1 MGILPRLRW
10 PLLASFLLLIQTSLA
25 VILTNTEYNLQV
37 GVPFTITWAEAAG
50 PVRIDLYGGDDAN
63 TLFEIQAIAA
73 NVDGTS
79 FIWTP
84 ADIPQRNAYAILVS
98 DGISTN
104 AISFAFTFN
113 AVQTTTSTTTPP
125 TTTSTTAPPTTT
137 TSSTSNT
144 LTTSSSRPF
153 TAATVPSNSTITT
166 PTNTVPTSA
175 PTGPPTA
182 AADVVNNV
190 PGAQRGDTSQ
200 VLSTAAKV
208 GVGLAAGI
216 GVIAIIAGSVI
227 MIIKKNKQYDEQEK
241 ELEEGGTSSGGE
253 GGAGLGKGGSS
264 PDLAMGGWKAAEK
277 RPEGAAIEMAPRSSL
292 TGLGAGPGPD
302 VGRASR
308 PATPG
313 GTANRPVT
321 PGANANR
328 PVTPPTG
335 GRLTPGRPATPNAPR
350 TPSPLAKE
358 VNGSEPAGVV
368 R

>member
-1 MGILPRLRW
+1 MGILPRPRW
-10 PLLASFLLLIQTSLA
+10 PLLVSLLLLIQTSLA
-25 VILTNTEYNLQV
+25 VVLTNTEYNLQI
-37 GVPFTITWAEAAG
+37 GVPFTITWTEAAG

-84 ADIPQRNAYAILVS
+84 ADVPQRNAYAILVS

-113 AVQTTTSTTTPP
+113 AVQTTTTSTTTPP

-137 TSSTSNT
+137 TPSTSNT
-144 LTTSSSRPF
+144 LTTTSSSRPF

-208 GVGLAAGI
+208 GVGLAAGVGI
-216 GVIAIIAGSVI
+216 IAIIAGSVI

-241 ELEEGGTSSGGE
+241 ELEEGGASSGGE
-253 GGAGLGKGGSS
+253 GGREEA
-264 PDLAMGGWKAAEK
+264 
-277 RPEGAAIEMAPRSSL
+277 
-292 TGLGAGPGPD
+292 
-302 VGRASR
+302 
-308 PATPG
+308 
-313 GTANRPVT
+313 
-321 PGANANR
+321 
-328 PVTPPTG
+328 
-335 GRLTPGRPATPNAPR
+335 
-350 TPSPLAKE
+350 
-358 VNGSEPAGVV
+358 
-368 R
+368 